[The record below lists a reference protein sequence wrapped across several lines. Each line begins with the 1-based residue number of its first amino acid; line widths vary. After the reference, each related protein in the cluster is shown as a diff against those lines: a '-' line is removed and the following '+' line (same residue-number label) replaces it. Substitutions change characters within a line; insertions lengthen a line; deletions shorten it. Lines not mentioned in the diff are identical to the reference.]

1 MNTNETKAKLWNMCI
16 EKGMFNTIKGDNLK
30 EVQGIFEK
38 IIKNYES
45 FSPSQNI
52 FDKIIDSIS
61 IEIQNRYTITFEDR
75 KKEYEELLTI
85 PVPKTIDF
93 SDKKDEHLENIE
105 ELIQEKQKERQII
118 FDSIPKQI
126 KLEEIIITQNKILM
140 QILETQVKILNALKL

>member
-61 IEIQNRYTITFEDR
+61 IEIQNKYTITFEDR

>member
-1 MNTNETKAKLWNMCI
+1 MNTNETKAKLWNMCV

-52 FDKIIDSIS
+52 FDKIIDSVS
-61 IEIQNRYTITFEDR
+61 IEIQNKYTITFEDR

-105 ELIQEKQKERQII
+105 
-118 FDSIPKQI
+118 
-126 KLEEIIITQNKILM
+126 
-140 QILETQVKILNALKL
+140 

>member
-1 MNTNETKAKLWNMCI
+1 MNTNETKAKLWNMCV

-61 IEIQNRYTITFEDR
+61 IEIQNKYIITFEDR
-75 KKEYEELLTI
+75 KKEYEELLNI

-105 ELIQEKQKERQII
+105 EIIQEKQKERQMI

-126 KLEEIIITQNKILM
+126 KLEDIIITQNKILM
-140 QILETQVKILNALKL
+140 QILETQVKILDALKK

>member
-1 MNTNETKAKLWNMCI
+1 MNTNETKAKLWNMCV

-52 FDKIIDSIS
+52 FDKIIDSVS
-61 IEIQNRYTITFEDR
+61 IEIQNKYTITFEDR

-105 ELIQEKQKERQII
+105 ELIQEKQKERQNI
-118 FDSIPKQI
+118 FDSIPK
-126 KLEEIIITQNKILM
+126 E
-140 QILETQVKILNALKL
+140 LKNISK

>member
-1 MNTNETKAKLWNMCI
+1 MNTNETKAKLWNMCV

-52 FDKIIDSIS
+52 FDKIIDSVS
-61 IEIQNRYTITFEDR
+61 IEIQNKYTITFEDR

-105 ELIQEKQKERQII
+105 ELIQEKQKERQNI

-126 KLEEIIITQNKILM
+126 KLEDIIITQNKILM
-140 QILETQVKILNALKL
+140 QILETQVKILDALKK